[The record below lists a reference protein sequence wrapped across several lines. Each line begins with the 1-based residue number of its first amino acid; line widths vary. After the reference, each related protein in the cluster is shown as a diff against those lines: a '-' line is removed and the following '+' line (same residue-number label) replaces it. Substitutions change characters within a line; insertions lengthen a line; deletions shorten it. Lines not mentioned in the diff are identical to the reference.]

1 MKRFSRI
8 EELAMRNT
16 MHTVEWTGDITIKH
30 KDINKENI
38 DKYFYFDY
46 FPNSLMAIMFEF
58 GFFTVDC
65 ISASELIDAQK
76 ERLKEILI
84 NEDKENKEFGI
95 NFNVDIRC
103 TLDGD
108 EIDFD
113 ILSDGSKEYILDM
126 ILFEKMKEG
135 TFVEIFPEPVEDD
148 EAYPF
153 TYLAHNGYED

>member
-16 MHTVEWTGDITIKH
+16 MHTVEWCGDVKFKKNGT
-30 KDINKENI
+30 E
-38 DKYFYFDY
+38 
-46 FPNSLMAIMFEF
+46 FE
-58 GFFTVDC
+58 VD
-65 ISASELIDAQK
+65 
-76 ERLKEILI
+76 
-84 NEDKENKEFGI
+84 
-95 NFNVDIRC
+95 VHC

-126 ILFEKMKEG
+126 ILFEKIKEG

-153 TYLAHNGYED
+153 TYSTHNGYED